1 MKDDKLEKQFDEYFD
16 NVKTP
21 DNITADAKRYVKRKS
36 AVTPR
41 FVKFASIAA
50 SFVLVLAI
58 SLTVILTTRQEVPAA
73 PDNSANGGASV
84 PDGSAD
90 APGASGDDSVNS
102 SDGTWHFVSYAD
114 SDLKVKQTEV
124 YGITKLNNSLK
135 FIRNLAYSGAAVT
148 DCSAGYMNTGGLA
161 IVKADVSLIDGLSRH
176 EAKVF
181 VEFTDADTVYSPLTN
196 YYRGTKGTYNGVTYY
211 LTRET
216 AENGEPLNKLQFT
229 YGGVKYYFSVSSS
242 DENSYMKY
250 LKLIIK

>member
-1 MKDDKLEKQFDEYFD
+1 MKDDKLEKQFDEYFE

-21 DNITADAKRYVKRKS
+21 DNITADAKRYVKRKN

-73 PDNSANGGASV
+73 PDNSANGGASE
-84 PDGSAD
+84 
-90 APGASGDDSVNS
+90 PGTSDEDSVNS
-102 SDGTWHFVSYAD
+102 PDGTWHFVSYAD
-114 SDLKVKQTEV
+114 SDLSVEQTEV

-135 FIRNLAYSGAAVT
+135 FIRNLAYSGASVT
-148 DCSAGYMNTGGLA
+148 ECFAGYMNGGLA

-196 YYRGTKGTYNGVTYY
+196 YYRGTKGTYSGVTYY